1 MTPVNA
7 AIADWDY
14 EEVSE
19 GAAEY
24 GGPVGVQHRVVQQ
37 TQPQQL
43 ALGEV
48 SVEICHVV
56 VKLMVPSTA
65 S

>member
-14 EEVSE
+14 EEVCK

-43 ALGEV
+43 APGEI

-56 VKLMVPSTA
+56 VKLVVPSTA